1 MRYLLRSTFITFV
14 CVEDLKL
21 LHSTWLQAT
30 AHQWSSLHFTPTRT
44 ALHNLS
50 SLYNSWLDF
59 SFPPWMRHLLP
70 RRYFTFVC
78 LKRLRLLHST
88 CLQSLAQKLNSLN
101 LKFPSLNQVSPS
113 TQSCRDSVW
122 PPLYHLPHCPAR
134 TAHNS
139 TLQTAHCTLHTAHYT
154 LHTAHCTLHTAHY
167 TRELQRLLGKGGHQ
181 RFRLHIYL
189 GCTFSSPCSGLT
201 AEWMGQVDR
210 RTGKIHKKVF
220 KINS

>member
-70 RRYFTFVC
+70 RIYFTFVC
-78 LKRLRLLHST
+78 LEHLRLLHST
-88 CLQSLAQKLNSLN
+88 CLHITAQKLNSLN

-134 TAHNS
+134 TALNS
-139 TLQTAHCTLHTAHYT
+139 TLHTAQCTLHTAFCTLYCAHYT
-154 LHTAHCTLHTAHY
+154 LHITPENSRDCW
-167 TRELQRLLGKGGHQ
+167 GKAVI
-181 RFRLHIYL
+181 RDF
-189 GCTFSSPCSGLT
+189 GCTFIWAAHLAVHAVDSQLSGWDKLT
-201 AEWMGQVDR
+201 GGL
-210 RTGKIHKKVF
+210 GKSIKKYLR
-220 KINS
+220 